1 MAERSNV
8 WASQRWTVVVAG
20 VNIGS
25 GRGEED
31 GEFLRIE
38 KPTKKFGYKG
48 SGTGEGTFFR
58 RGASLVQVTIVLPQT
73 SAENDKL
80 YAIFKAQEL
89 ADAAFPFAVSDAF
102 GNSKQA
108 SDSAMIEDLP
118 DETVAVE
125 PGTLEWVI
133 MVHEP
138 LRQVGGH

>member
-1 MAERSNV
+1 MTERSTV
-8 WASQRWTVVVAG
+8 WASQRWSVLAAG
-20 VNIGS
+20 VSIAS

-48 SGTGEGTFFR
+48 SGSGEGTFFR
-58 RGASLVQVTIVLPQT
+58 RGASLTQVTIVLPQT

-89 ADAAFPFAVSDAF
+89 ADVPFPFAVADGF

-118 DETVAVE
+118 DETVSVE
-125 PGTLEWVI
+125 PGTLEWVFL
-133 MVHEP
+133 VHDP